1 MFSFF
6 GIGQYNIGK
15 AKRCGNLRQFNFRGG
30 TYERHFGFGQ
40 ACSFRSGIGGSGMS
54 PVAEILYA
62 LGYTIT
68 GSGVNE
74 SDNVSRLRGLGIPI
88 FMGA

>member
-1 MFSFF
+1 MKDILDSV
-6 GIGQYNIGK
+6 
-15 AKRCGNLRQFNFRGG
+15 
-30 TYERHFGFGQ
+30 RHVHFV
-40 ACSFRSGIGGSGMS
+40 GIGGSGMS

-68 GSGVNE
+68 GSDVNE